1 MASFAAGG
9 DRRAALSVILN
20 AFHRCEAHM
29 TLGRLISHVMTGLA
43 VLFIASAIFATLANV
58 GLISRPSSENVSFG
72 G

>member
-1 MASFAAGG
+1 
-9 DRRAALSVILN
+9 
-20 AFHRCEAHM
+20 M